1 MMWRRVWLK
10 SAAKAFDI
18 QDAVSPERIPR
29 NSLSGVYQLK
39 SLLAAFMAVLA
50 VASPALAKKK
60 PKVAPPKPAF
70 VTTVAPD
77 PAPTPQTLW
86 HLQLSTGGTV
96 VVQLR
101 PDKAPNH
108 IERVTMLTR
117 AGFYD
122 GLLFHRVID
131 GFMAQTGDPKG
142 TGEGGSALPDVKA
155 EFNDMPH
162 LRGTVSMARS
172 NDVNSANSQFFIVF
186 QPVLR
191 LDGKYTPFGRVVS
204 GMQFVD
210 AIERGEPPA
219 NPAKIVKTWIEADGP
234 NAARVPLP
242 AVAAIAPPKAL
253 PSDAT
258 PK

>member
-1 MMWRRVWLK
+1 MKTLLT
-10 SAAKAFDI
+10 AF
-18 QDAVSPERIPR
+18 
-29 NSLSGVYQLK
+29 
-39 SLLAAFMAVLA
+39 LA
-50 VASPALAKKK
+50 VIAIATPALAKKK
-60 PKVAPPKPAF
+60 PKIVPRPVAVA
-70 VTTVAPD
+70 TTVEPAATPD
-77 PAPTPQTLW
+77 NLW
-86 HLQLSTGGTV
+86 HIQISTGGEV
-96 VVQLR
+96 VVLLR

-108 IERVTMLTR
+108 VERIKTLTR

-142 TGEGGSALPDVKA
+142 TGEGGSTLPDVKA

-172 NDVNSANSQFFIVF
+172 ENVDSANSQFFIVF
-186 QPVLR
+186 LPVLR

-204 GMQFVD
+204 GMTYVD
-210 AIERGEPPA
+210 MIERGEPPV

-234 NAARVPLP
+234 NAPRIPLP
-242 AVAAIAPPKAL
+242 APMMIAPPAAL
-253 PSDAT
+253 PSGVP